1 MLWVVW
7 GDLFD
12 VGEGVSGGGV
22 PTGDEVLDVV
32 GLCPPLKEVE
42 VVECFCCCLFWV
54 YWVWFV

>member
-1 MLWVVW
+1 MVWV
-7 GDLFD
+7 DLLD
-12 VGEGVSGGGV
+12 VGEGVSGGLV